1 MNAATA
7 RPGAPGLVSL
17 AMIGPEV
24 RALLRARRTRLAA
37 GLVLYALLAAP
48 FLLTRPPPHVAAAA
62 AEWFSGDPAFAL
74 FLFIWTDLALNK
86 LAAVVGV
93 VLAGGIIRE
102 EQARGLLPL
111 LWAKPITPAGYFLNK
126 LTAAA
131 IVFALLFAGA
141 VALGLLL
148 FPWRIAG
155 FQPLAFLVVSG
166 VHLLGALFA
175 VVLSAT
181 IAVLI
186 PRRLTAMLT
195 SLLVLML
202 LVGSAFIGF
211 YNPAWADYAAINP
224 FYHAVWLLGHLDA
237 LTPAHVLRPVAFLLA
252 IHVIVA
258 GVGVLA
264 VRRVEA

>member
-1 MNAATA
+1 MTAA
-7 RPGAPGLVSL
+7 L
-17 AMIGPEV
+17 IWPEV

-37 GLVLYALLAAP
+37 GLLLYALLAAP
-48 FLLTRPPPHVAAAA
+48 VLLANPPPHVSAAA

-74 FLFIWTDLALNK
+74 FLFIWIDLALNK

-93 VLAGGIIRE
+93 VLAGGIVRE

-111 LWAKPITPAGYFLNK
+111 LWAKPITPGAYFLVK
-126 LTAAA
+126 LGAAA
-131 IVFALLFAGA
+131 IVFALLFATA
-141 VALGLLL
+141 AALGLLL
-148 FPWRIAG
+148 FPWRVAG

-166 VHLLGALFA
+166 VHMLGALFA

-181 IAVLI
+181 VAVLV

-195 SLLVLML
+195 SLMLLML
-202 LVGSAFIGF
+202 LVGSAFLGF
-211 YNPAWADYAAINP
+211 YNPAWAGWAAINP
-224 FYHAVWLLGHLDA
+224 FYHAVWLLGQLDA
-237 LTPAHVLRPVAFLLA
+237 LTVAVVLRPVAILLV
-252 IHVIVA
+252 IHVLVT

>member
-1 MNAATA
+1 MNA
-7 RPGAPGLVSL
+7 SL
-17 AMIGPEV
+17 IAAEV

-37 GLVLYALLAAP
+37 GLLLYAVLGAP
-48 FLLTRPPPHVAAAA
+48 FLLAHPPPHVSAAA

-93 VLAGGIIRE
+93 VLAGGIVRE

-111 LWAKPITPAGYFLNK
+111 LWAKPITPARYFLIK
-126 LTAAA
+126 LAAA
-131 IVFALLFAGA
+131 ALVFALLFVTAA
-141 VALGLLL
+141 AIGLLL
-148 FPWRIAG
+148 FPWRVTG
-155 FQPLAFLVVSG
+155 FRPLEFLVVSG

-181 IAVLI
+181 VAVLV

-195 SLLVLML
+195 SLMLLML

-211 YNPAWADYAAINP
+211 YNPAWAGWAAVNP

-237 LTPAHVLRPVAFLLA
+237 LTVALVLRPVAILLVV
-252 IHVIVA
+252 HVLVA
-258 GVGVLA
+258 GLGVLA